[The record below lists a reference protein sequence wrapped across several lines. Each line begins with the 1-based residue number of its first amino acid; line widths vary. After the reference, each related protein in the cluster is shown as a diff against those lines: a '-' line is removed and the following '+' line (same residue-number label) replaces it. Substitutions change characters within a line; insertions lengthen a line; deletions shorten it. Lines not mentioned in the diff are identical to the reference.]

1 VSALTSDDAVRL
13 LPNGDA
19 ALVVEFGDRIDLD
32 VNARVLA
39 LADRI
44 AEARIEGVIE
54 TAPTFRSLL
63 VSFDPARTSLNGLAA
78 HIMTLIGSA
87 TAGRRSGR
95 LWRIPVCYDPEVAP
109 DIVEAAERARLKPAA
124 LVARHAGLIHHVYML
139 GFLPGQPYLG
149 DLPEALALP
158 RRASPRM
165 KVAAGS
171 VGIAQRMTCLFPR
184 ETPCGLNVIGRTPLA
199 LWDPR
204 RREAALLR
212 SGDSV
217 VFEPVSLHSL
227 DRLTHAAAR
236 GEPVGSL
243 TIIEHAA

>member
-1 VSALTSDDAVRL
+1 MRVRL

-19 ALVVEFGDRIDLD
+19 ALVVEFGDRIDLA

-44 AEARIEGVIE
+44 AEAGIEGVVE
-54 TAPTFRSLL
+54 TSPTFRSLL
-63 VSFDPARTSLNGLAA
+63 VSFDPARISLNGLAA
-78 HIMTLIGSA
+78 HVKSLIGSA
-87 TAGRRSGR
+87 AVGRRSGR
-95 LWRIPVCYDPEVAP
+95 LWRVPVCYDPKVAP
-109 DIVEAAERARLKPAA
+109 DIEEAAERARLAPDA
-124 LVARHAGLIHHVYML
+124 LVALHVGLIHHVYML

-149 DLPEALALP
+149 DLPAELALP
-158 RRASPRM
+158 RRAAPRT

-212 SGDSV
+212 PGDSV
-217 VFEPVSLHSL
+217 VFEPVSLDAL
-227 DRLTHAAAR
+227 ERLSAAAAR

-243 TIIEHAA
+243 HVIEQAA